1 MNINEKNEQKNIYN
15 FENAIEILK
24 NNKKKKFVESID
36 TSITLELFPKKKDI
50 NIKGYS
56 CLPNNIKKIYKIAVF
71 TTNASELDIKKDDI
85 ILFDD
90 KTIKTLTK
98 KNINFNIL
106 LTDTKSIT
114 KLGNINKILNSKKLM
129 PDIQYHTITSN
140 FKESIEKIKNN
151 YIQYKNN
158 KTNTIN
164 CKIGNI
170 DLETKNIKENLETL
184 ISDIKKNKPKNCKNI
199 KIKHIYLSST
209 MSKSIKININS
220 LNL

>member
-1 MNINEKNEQKNIYN
+1 M
-15 FENAIEILK
+15 
-24 NNKKKKFVESID
+24 
-36 TSITLELFPKKKDI
+36 
-50 NIKGYS
+50 
-56 CLPNNIKKIYKIAVF
+56 
-71 TTNASELDIKKDDI
+71 
-85 ILFDD
+85 
-90 KTIKTLTK
+90 
-98 KNINFNIL
+98 
-106 LTDTKSIT
+106 
-114 KLGNINKILNSKKLM
+114 GNINKILNSKKLM
-129 PDIQYHTITSN
+129 PDIQYNTITSN
-140 FKESIEKIKNN
+140 FKDSIEKIKKN

-184 ISDIKKNKPKNCKNI
+184 INDIKKNKPKNCKNI